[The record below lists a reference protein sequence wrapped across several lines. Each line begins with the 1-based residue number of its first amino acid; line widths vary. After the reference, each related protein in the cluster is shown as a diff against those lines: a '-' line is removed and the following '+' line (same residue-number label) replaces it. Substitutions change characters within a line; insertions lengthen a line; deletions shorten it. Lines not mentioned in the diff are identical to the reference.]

1 MVMILPQGE
10 RPVAARREE
19 SERVARARE
28 FDRHLLIL

>member
-1 MVMILPQGE
+1 MAMILPPRV